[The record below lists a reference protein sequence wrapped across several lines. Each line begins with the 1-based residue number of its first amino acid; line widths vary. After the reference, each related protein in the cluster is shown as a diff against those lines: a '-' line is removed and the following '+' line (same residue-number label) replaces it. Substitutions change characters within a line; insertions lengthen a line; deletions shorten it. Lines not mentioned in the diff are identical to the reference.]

1 MGIEKIS
8 LDEAAARLESTPLNV
23 LMHIKRDLL
32 TGEEIDGSWFID
44 VASLE
49 NFLAS
54 RADSPRENVCQ
65 SSCSH
70 KCPSCA

>member
-1 MGIEKIS
+1 MNSDKID
-8 LDEAAARLESTPLNV
+8 LDEAATRLESTPLNV

-32 TGEEIDGSWFID
+32 AGEEIDGSWFVD

-54 RADSPRENVCQ
+54 REDSPKVNVCE